1 MANSDKKE
9 ILNALGQMAQA
20 AEAADTASSNNS
32 QGSILEQLLDE
43 VKRLNDNIEEE
54 KEAQKGRAEHFLDEF
69 DRLEKKYEES
79 TFTSLSADQRM
90 EKARGIAPRVRV
102 SREVTEDD
110 MRVLA
115 DLAEELS

>member
-1 MANSDKKE
+1 MSNSDKKE

-20 AEAADTASSNNS
+20 AEAAGTASNKNS
-32 QGSILEQLLDE
+32 QDSILENLLHE
-43 VKRLNDNIEEE
+43 VRRLNNNIEEE
-54 KEAQKGRAEHFLDEF
+54 KEAQKGRAEYFLDEF
-69 DRLEKKYEES
+69 ERLEEKYESS

>member
-1 MANSDKKE
+1 MSTDKKE

-20 AEAADTASSNNS
+20 AESATDSSRNS
-32 QGSILEQLLDE
+32 QESILEDLLNE
-43 VKRLNDNIEEE
+43 VRRLNNNIEKQ

-69 DRLEKKYEES
+69 SRLEEKYESS